1 MLTRLLFA
9 ASALGALGYLINQ
22 RRGTSAQ
29 GVRPAGPSQMRNPPR
44 NWDRVDEEMDESFPA
59 SDPPANY

>member
-22 RRGTSAQ
+22 RRHASSSE
-29 GVRPAGPSQMRNPPR
+29 VRPAGPSQMRNPPR
-44 NWDRVDEEMDESFPA
+44 QWDQVDEEMDESFPA